1 MGPVHSKHS
10 VDANYYDYQDPQ
22 STGDCAREDQRLLP
36 NLPNDLCTRH
46 SLVAEELTPLLLVK
60 REQNNIPAD
69 FQLHNFLAHA
79 QTLLLKARSCLSEGP
94 GALILTL
101 HERRWRTPPSSYPRN
116 PELALF
122 MAAHQ
127 HSMRRKPTLGRGAV
141 FVLGNCPPHPA
152 VPWDRPGWIS
162 KPRGKRRYPETEKQ
176 PL

>member
-1 MGPVHSKHS
+1 MGPVHSEHS
-10 VDANYYDYQDPQ
+10 VDVNYYDYQDPQ
-22 STGDCAREDQRLLP
+22 STGDCAREDQCLLT

-101 HERRWRTPPSSYPRN
+101 HERR
-116 PELALF
+116 
-122 MAAHQ
+122 
-127 HSMRRKPTLGRGAV
+127 
-141 FVLGNCPPHPA
+141 
-152 VPWDRPGWIS
+152 
-162 KPRGKRRYPETEKQ
+162 
-176 PL
+176 